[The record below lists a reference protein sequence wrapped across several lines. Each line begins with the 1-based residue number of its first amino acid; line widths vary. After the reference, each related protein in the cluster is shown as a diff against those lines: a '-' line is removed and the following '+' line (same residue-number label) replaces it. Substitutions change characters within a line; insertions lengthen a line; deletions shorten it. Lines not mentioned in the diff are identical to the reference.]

1 MADPR
6 FFSRAGPFT
15 LGALAELSG
24 ARLLRPDEGGRL
36 FYDVSPLE
44 TAGPE
49 EVSFLENRKYVEAF
63 VQSAAGAVIADQWAA
78 ERAPPAMALILS
90 NAPYKAYALIARAFY
105 PEQAAIPSRASS
117 ALTDRIARG
126 AAPRGTDRPGRVR
139 FRARSG
145 RPDQGSTARAGCDR
159 RRCGHRREHHDRP
172 RIRSRYRDR
181 LGFND

>member
-49 EVSFLENRKYVEAF
+49 EVSFLENRKYLEAF
-63 VQSAAGAVIADQWAA
+63 VQSRAGGIIADQWAA
-78 ERAPPAMALILS
+78 ERAPPAMTLIIS
-90 NAPYKAYALIARAFY
+90 DAPYKAYALVAQAFY
-105 PEQAAIPSRASS
+105 PKCAIIAGRASS
-117 ALTDRIARG
+117 ALIDP
-126 AAPRGTDRPGRVR
+126 AA
-139 FRARSG
+139 
-145 RPDQGSTARAGCDR
+145 
-159 RRCGHRREHHDRP
+159 
-172 RIRSRYRDR
+172 
-181 LGFND
+181 